1 VLFKAIEKK
10 VSVFFFAEKYDYL
23 GAAEAI
29 WIRRKKYSE
38 QNGVLYFSV
47 PLHISYSNILLYK

>member
-1 VLFKAIEKK
+1 MLPEFMELVGLVLLLLIKAFFNGFVLFKAIEKK

-29 WIRRKKYSE
+29 
-38 QNGVLYFSV
+38 
-47 PLHISYSNILLYK
+47 